1 MSQSSESAKMATVDD
16 AISPA
21 GYGDRILSTPR
32 GSVALNNNDTVVAG
46 TNLGGGDTRKADK
59 MIGLLEQLVAK
70 PTNINMDSYRV
81 GTALALV

>member
-1 MSQSSESAKMATVDD
+1 MFGGLENHFM
-16 AISPA
+16 
-21 GYGDRILSTPR
+21 
-32 GSVALNNNDTVVAG
+32 
-46 TNLGGGDTRKADK
+46 NLGGGDTRKTDK